1 MKKLEYP
8 DFSKIKEDNETRLLV
23 KFMEYIEIQSRLVF
37 FDKLHLIEGFRKKW
51 VTQTFQKYPEKRY
64 N

>member
-37 FDKLHLIEGFRKKW
+37 FDKLHLIEGFRKK
-51 VTQTFQKYPEKRY
+51 
-64 N
+64 